1 MGMSQWGA
9 HGLASR
15 GASHHQILTHYYTG
29 VDIAPIDDPGPIEVG
44 LDWGRSEVVAVGEF
58 EIVDGRGRTLVRNAL
73 GTWRFAWGG
82 SGVVSI
88 DPPQGFGLPLQV
100 GIVRAP
106 TRVEV
111 GESVFLTV
119 ALSRPARVRT
129 VTKAATAYE
138 DPGVRI
144 AAAGRRRI
152 VWPAPL
158 EEGIFQ
164 VRVEARAGPSR
175 RRTSPVEI
183 EVFSKPLEDEPVME
197 GSEATREEGSGGV
210 PILPAVAVVA
220 ALAGLGLLLS
230 MGARRRM
237 GR

>member
-1 MGMSQWGA
+1 VGMSQWGA
-9 HGLASR
+9 HGLAGR
-15 GASHHQILTHYYTG
+15 GATYPQILTHYYTG
-29 VDIAPIDDPGPIEVG
+29 VDVAQVDDPGLIEVG
-44 LDWGRSEVVAVGEF
+44 LDWGRSEVIADGEF
-58 EIVDGRGRTLVRNAL
+58 EIIDGRGRTLVGNAL
-73 GTWRFAWGG
+73 GTWRFRWGG

-88 DPPQGFGLPLQV
+88 DPPRGYGLPLQV

-106 TRVEV
+106 KRVEV

-158 EEGIFQ
+158 EEGLFK
-164 VRVEARAGPSR
+164 VRVEARAGPTR

-183 EVFSKPLEDEPVME
+183 EVFSKPPLDDPEVEAP
-197 GSEATREEGSGGV
+197 EATRDDGSGGV
-210 PILPAVAVVA
+210 PFLPAAAAVA
-220 ALAGLGLLLS
+220 ALAALGLLVS
-230 MGARRRM
+230 VRARRRM
-237 GR
+237 GG